1 MANGSER
8 TDGGRPPR
16 PRWWLVAAYVALIFT
31 LSSIPG
37 LSVPGQIAYRD
48 KAAHLVE
55 YGGLGW
61 LAWRAVSATWPA
73 APKLKRGVLTALAIS
88 ALGVL
93 DEKFQAHV
101 PGRESSVYDW
111 MADTLGASLAQVV
124 SLRREKRGGGA

>member
-1 MANGSER
+1 MANGSKR
-8 TDGGRPPR
+8 TDSGRPPR

-37 LSVPGQIAYRD
+37 LSVPGSFTYRD
-48 KAAHLVE
+48 KVAHVLE
-55 YGGLGW
+55 YGGLSW
-61 LAWRAVSATWPA
+61 LAWRAAYATWPA
-73 APKLKRGVLTALAIS
+73 APKLTRGLLTVLAIA
-88 ALGVL
+88 ALGAA